1 MCECEA
7 SRNKTV
13 GWLIVEHTPCLRHS
27 DLEMG
32 QQPSKMS
39 SVPHP
44 GLRCLLVCSQ
54 SSLPFPGITL
64 GYSLALRAKS
74 LQSCPTLC
82 DPMDCIPPAP
92 LPMGF
97 SRQEYWSGLLC
108 PPPGYLPHPGIEPVC
123 LLCGQMGSLPLAP
136 PGACLNYSP

>member
-82 DPMDCIPPAP
+82 DPMDCIPPGSSAHGILQARILEWVAMP
-92 LPMGF
+92 S
-97 SRQEYWSGLLC
+97 SRVSS
-108 PPPGYLPHPGIEPVC
+108 PPGDRTRMSLAWADGFFTTSATWCLP
-123 LLCGQMGSLPLAP
+123 
-136 PGACLNYSP
+136 